1 MSELILHH
9 FDASPFAEKI
19 RLVLG
24 FKQLAWRSVTI
35 PMVMPKPDLTALTGG
50 YRKTPVLQIG
60 CDIYCDTQLIARELE
75 RRFPSP
81 ALFPAPSGAMSLV
94 LSLWA
99 DQEFF
104 RAGAF
109 LSMAT
114 NAQIPESVLKD
125 RQAFFDFMDFSDPAM
140 RIPQAEAELAR
151 HFSLLENLLSQNAP
165 FVLGDSFCWADILAY
180 FPVWMVQGNLAAA
193 AERLAPYPLLRD
205 WAGRVAAVGYGHATE
220 LSADEALAVAANSVS
235 EWPSE
240 IRTHYALP
248 LQLGDE
254 VAVKPDD
261 YGAVPVEGR
270 LHYLDD
276 ERIVLHRE
284 DPRATSTKVHFP
296 RRGFKI
302 DRPGA
307 Y

>member
-19 RLVLG
+19 RLVFG

-60 CDIYCDTQLIARELE
+60 CDVYCDTQLIARELE
-75 RRFPSP
+75 RRHPTP
-81 ALFPAPSGAMSLV
+81 ALFPTEVEAMSLA

-114 NAQIPESVLKD
+114 NAQIPDSVLKD
-125 RQAFFDFMDFSDPAM
+125 RQAFFDFMDFSDSAM

-151 HFSLLENLLSQNAP
+151 HLALLDNLLKQNGP
-165 FVLGDSFCWADILAY
+165 FFLGENFCWADILAY
-180 FPVWMVQGNLAAA
+180 FPVWMVQGNLASA
-193 AERLAPYPLLRD
+193 AERLAPYPQLQD
-205 WAGRVAAVGYGHATE
+205 WLIRVAEVGHGQCTE
-220 LSADEALAVAANSVS
+220 LMATEALAIAASSRS

-240 IRTHYALP
+240 MRTRFSLP
-248 LQLGDE
+248 VNLGDPL
-254 VAVKPDD
+254 AVTPDD
-261 YGAVPVEGR
+261 YGAVSVEGC

-284 DPRATSTKVHFP
+284 DPSAGRTKVHFP
-296 RRGFKI
+296 RRGFKV
-302 DRPGA
+302 DRLA
-307 Y
+307 R